1 MKIKLLILGLGLG
14 ASILAGCNDDFS
26 SIGTSIQPGDDTI
39 AVYMDTFQI
48 QATTVQLDS
57 IYARS
62 TSAQLGELYDPL
74 YGNLVSDYM
83 CQFYCPSDFQFKHT
97 PYEGKIDSVEFNI
110 YYNGS
115 NKNGVWV
122 GDSLAPMRAEIFKI
136 TSPLQKNFYTNID
149 PKQYC
154 NMQESMGAQAYT
166 AYNTSISDSLRNSD
180 GYSPHVSIKMPT
192 EFGQKFYDETI
203 NNPGTFKNQ
212 ETFNEFFPGLYVT
225 TTFGSG
231 NILSV
236 ASSVLK
242 IYYNYAVKSTAG
254 KDSLITTWEAFSV
267 TKEIIQLSR
276 FKNTDMSQLLQPNDS
291 YAFFKTPAGV
301 CTRIVLPTKEIT
313 PIMKERIVN
322 NLPLE
327 LKAMPQEDWQYA
339 LAPPPYLLILPEDSV
354 KSFFEGSQIDNNVTS
369 FLSKAY
375 DATTRTYSFPNL
387 ANLLKYQMENNPDK
401 DLSLLL
407 IPVQRTTT
415 TGNSYGQ
422 STVVTT
428 AITNYLAPSGVKIRK
443 DEEVMKIGITSCKY
457 VR

>member
-267 TKEIIQLSR
+267 TKEVIQLSR

-291 YAFFKTPAGV
+291 
-301 CTRIVLPTKEIT
+301 
-313 PIMKERIVN
+313 
-322 NLPLE
+322 
-327 LKAMPQEDWQYA
+327 YA

-443 DEEVMKIGITSCKY
+443 DEEVMKIGITSCK
-457 VR
+457 

>member
-83 CQFYCPSDFQFKHT
+83 CQFYCPSDFQFAHT

-203 NNPGTFKNQ
+203 NNPDRK
-212 ETFNEFFPGLYVT
+212 
-225 TTFGSG
+225 
-231 NILSV
+231 SV
-236 ASSVLK
+236 V
-242 IYYNYAVKSTAG
+242 
-254 KDSLITTWEAFSV
+254 
-267 TKEIIQLSR
+267 
-276 FKNTDMSQLLQPNDS
+276 
-291 YAFFKTPAGV
+291 
-301 CTRIVLPTKEIT
+301 
-313 PIMKERIVN
+313 
-322 NLPLE
+322 
-327 LKAMPQEDWQYA
+327 
-339 LAPPPYLLILPEDSV
+339 
-354 KSFFEGSQIDNNVTS
+354 
-369 FLSKAY
+369 
-375 DATTRTYSFPNL
+375 
-387 ANLLKYQMENNPDK
+387 
-401 DLSLLL
+401 
-407 IPVQRTTT
+407 
-415 TGNSYGQ
+415 
-422 STVVTT
+422 
-428 AITNYLAPSGVKIRK
+428 
-443 DEEVMKIGITSCKY
+443 
-457 VR
+457 